1 MANPL
6 NPGVDCVVTEQD
18 GKHLCADFAALRI
31 SWDDIVALT
40 GDLVPINGNVS
51 NQSLCLNTA
60 RLE

>member
-6 NPGVDCVVTEQD
+6 NPSVDCVVTEQD
-18 GKHLCADFAALRI
+18 SKHLCADFAALRI
-31 SWDDIVALT
+31 SWDDIVALI